1 MNGDAIDLTS
11 PACTYLYLLRDGSEN
26 GDVAVGRGSVGQFFL
41 CFSSKFD
48 RMFLFIFSSS
58 KESEDFVFQ
67 VFLKLSKLR
76 LRLRDIE
83 AKFLE
88 ILLERKSWN
97 MVEFR

>member
-58 KESEDFVFQ
+58 VIQGFCFSG
-67 VFLKLSKLR
+67 FLKVIK
-76 LRLRDIE
+76 IE
-83 AKFLE
+83 IKIARYRGTFLKFY
-88 ILLERKSWN
+88 
-97 MVEFR
+97 